1 MVINSTDQ
9 QFNNSNFN
17 YPFQICTR
25 ELFVCIL
32 PTLVRRGRVLTL
44 VIEGFDKLW
53 MQLYF
58 QLDVFEQIRFFR
70 WFRSFSVMYADY
82 VNW

>member
-17 YPFQICTR
+17 CPFQICNR
-25 ELFVCIL
+25 EMFVCIL
-32 PTLVRRGRVLTL
+32 PTLVRWGRVLTL
-44 VIEGFDKLW
+44 VIEGFNKLW

-58 QLDVFEQIRFFR
+58 QLDVFEQIRFF
-70 WFRSFSVMYADY
+70 SVISKFLC
-82 VNW
+82 